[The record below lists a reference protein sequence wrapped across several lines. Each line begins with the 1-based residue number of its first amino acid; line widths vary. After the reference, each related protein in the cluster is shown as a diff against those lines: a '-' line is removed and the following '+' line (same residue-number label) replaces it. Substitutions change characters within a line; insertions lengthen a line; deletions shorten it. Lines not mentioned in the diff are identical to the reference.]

1 MYLRLP
7 RNKYHDSI
15 KPYVDIRRCSG
26 TFINPDC
33 LKQKQTEEVYY
44 KKLFLKIFNIDKK
57 TPVLESLFNKETPT
71 LVFSCECYKAFK
83 KTYFEEH
90 PRTAI
95 SVPFQNGE
103 VYPIH

>member
-1 MYLRLP
+1 MYIRLP

-33 LKQKQTEEVYY
+33 LKQKQTEEVFY

-71 LVFSCECYKAFK
+71 LVFSSECYIAFK